1 MFKTNSEKVFL
12 TLMLIMAIVLFF
24 SISGCAMLD
33 KLRGGVNPHAD
44 VLIEVPVVDQSSQDN
59 VEDIKE

>member
-1 MFKTNSEKVFL
+1 
-12 TLMLIMAIVLFF
+12 MAIVLFF

-44 VLIEVPVVDQSSQDN
+44 VLIEVPQVT
-59 VEDIKE
+59 EDIRG